1 MTLARPKLVDAAWRL
16 LPPALRRKL
25 RSNTG
30 KRFTRFLPAAL
41 AAVITSQVILAILNG
56 PAHVSAGT
64 AAIIASM
71 IAAGVSY
78 VMSRWAWER
87 KGRPSVLKE
96 TLPFW
101 MVSVGVWFVLGL
113 TTHYASVWAHS
124 MDLHHWRRILVVNGA
139 YFLANCVTFVTRFA
153 IFHYVLFSDRRA
165 KAALAPVG
173 QDDGPEALAPSGSAG
188 RALAPAS
195 APGPGEPTRGI

>member
-1 MTLARPKLVDAAWRL
+1 
-16 LPPALRRKL
+16 
-25 RSNTG
+25 
-30 KRFTRFLPAAL
+30 
-41 AAVITSQVILAILNG
+41 VITSQVVLAVLNG

-71 IAAGVSY
+71 VAAGVSY

-87 KGRPSVLKE
+87 TGRPSMLKE

-124 MDLHHWRRILVVNGA
+124 MDLHHWRRILIVNGA

-153 IFHYVLFSDRRA
+153 IFHYVLFADRGA
-165 KAALAPVG
+165 KAQPG
-173 QDDGPEALAPSGSAG
+173 SAPSAAG
-188 RALAPAS
+188 QGAAPAGDPAGLVLTPAS
-195 APGPGEPTRGI
+195 PHDAGAGPPGPQI